1 MNAFDGFFRRLYT
14 AEERIAE
21 LQDLS
26 VETFKTG
33 KQRKNWGKK
42 YKYPRTMGQLQKL

>member
-1 MNAFDGFFRRLYT
+1 MNAFSWFVRRLYT
-14 AEERIAE
+14 AEERIPD
-21 LQDLS
+21 LRDLS

-33 KQRKNWGKK
+33 KQRKNWGTK